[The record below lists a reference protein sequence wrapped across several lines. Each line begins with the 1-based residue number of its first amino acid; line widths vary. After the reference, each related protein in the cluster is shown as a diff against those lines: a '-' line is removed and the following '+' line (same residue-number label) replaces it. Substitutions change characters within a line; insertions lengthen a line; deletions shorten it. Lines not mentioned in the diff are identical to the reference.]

1 MNYRTLLIISVLV
14 LIVGIGGIMFMPTEG
29 ESSETQQI
37 TIQPV
42 SQPAPQP
49 EKKPE
54 QVILIA
60 ELKHD
65 LDKGQLLQADD
76 YVLSEVSV
84 TEDSPLLN
92 NNLKNV
98 VAANGIQGLQG
109 YLMAENMKTGS
120 LLSDKTII
128 GPSDPRFFTSS
139 LDPNQE
145 VAYRIYLKPGDDYI
159 LNTIHGGDYVVIYNQ
174 QVANDSRNTYDRKEL
189 VKVSGKTLV
198 LQAKSFAE
206 EAAKNPDAEKSSD
219 GIPKN
224 NEYVGYVA
232 LKVTG
237 EQAKKFYSLDQGSKL
252 VMLPAEDN
260 DQNIDSRGVFIR
272 KLRGQ

>member
-1 MNYRTLLIISVLV
+1 MNYRTLLIISVLI

-29 ESSETQQI
+29 DSSQNQQTTTQPSPQI
-37 TIQPV
+37 T
-42 SQPAPQP
+42 PQP

-54 QVILIA
+54 QIILIA
-60 ELKHD
+60 ELKRD
-65 LDKGQLLQADD
+65 IDKGQLLQADD

-159 LNTIHGGDYVVIYNQ
+159 LHTIHGGDYVVIYSQ
-174 QVANDSRNTYDRKEL
+174 QIANDSRNTYDRKEL

-198 LQAKSFAE
+198 LQTKSFAE
-206 EAAKNPDAEKSSD
+206 ETEKNPGDEKSSD

-224 NEYVGYVA
+224 QEYAGYVA

>member
-1 MNYRTLLIISVLV
+1 MNYRTLLIISVLT
-14 LIVGIGGIMFMPTEG
+14 LAVGIGGIMFMPTE
-29 ESSETQQI
+29 SENTENQQ
-37 TIQPV
+37 TNTNQAQPE
-42 SQPAPQP
+42 PQA

-54 QVILIA
+54 QLILIA
-60 ELKHD
+60 ELKKD
-65 LDKGQLLQADD
+65 ISKGQLLQADD
-76 YVLSEVSV
+76 YALSEVSV
-84 TEDSPLLN
+84 TEDSPLIGN
-92 NNLKNV
+92 DLKAI
-98 VAANGIQGLQG
+98 VATNGIQGLQG
-109 YLMAENMKTGS
+109 YLMAENVKAGS
-120 LLSDKTII
+120 LLSSKTII

-174 QVANDSRNTYDRKEL
+174 QIANDSRNTYDRREL
-189 VKVSGKTLV
+189 VKISGKTLV
-198 LQAKSFAE
+198 LQSKSFVE
-206 EAAKNPDAEKSSD
+206 EAANKPDDEKSSD

-224 NEYVGYVA
+224 QEYAGYIA

-252 VMLPAEDN
+252 VVLPAEDN
-260 DQNIDSRGVFIR
+260 DQDIDSRGVFIR

>member
-1 MNYRTLLIISVLV
+1 MNYRTLLIISVLTLV
-14 LIVGIGGIMFMPTEG
+14 VGIGGIMFMPTEG
-29 ESSETQQI
+29 DGSENQQTTTQP
-37 TIQPV
+37 QPV
-42 SQPAPQP
+42 AQP

-60 ELKHD
+60 ELKRD
-65 LDKGQLLQADD
+65 IGKGQLLQADD
-76 YVLSEVSV
+76 YALSEISV

-109 YLMAENMKTGS
+109 YLMAENMKAGS

-128 GPSDPRFFTSS
+128 SPTDPRFFTSS

-145 VAYRIYLKPGDDYI
+145 VAYRVYLKTGDDYI

-174 QVANDSRNTYDRKEL
+174 QVAKDSRNTYDRKEL

-198 LQAKSFAE
+198 LQTKSFAE
-206 EAAKNPDAEKSSD
+206 ESAKNPGDEKSSD

-224 NEYVGYVA
+224 QEYAGYVA

-252 VMLPAEDN
+252 VILPAEDN

>member
-29 ESSETQQI
+29 DSSENQQTTTQP
-37 TIQPV
+37 QPV
-42 SQPAPQP
+42 PQP

-60 ELKHD
+60 ELKRD
-65 LDKGQLLQADD
+65 IDKGHLLQADD

-98 VAANGIQGLQG
+98 VTANGIQGLQG
-109 YLMAENMKTGS
+109 YLMAENMKAGS

-128 GPSDPRFFTSS
+128 GPTDPRFFTSS
-139 LDPNQE
+139 LHPNQE

-174 QVANDSRNTYDRKEL
+174 QIANDSRNTYDRKEL
-189 VKVSGKTLV
+189 IKVSGKTLV
-198 LQAKSFAE
+198 LQARSFAE
-206 EAAKNPDAEKSSD
+206 EAAKNPDTEKSSD

-224 NEYVGYVA
+224 QEYSGYIA

-252 VMLPAEDN
+252 VMLPAENN